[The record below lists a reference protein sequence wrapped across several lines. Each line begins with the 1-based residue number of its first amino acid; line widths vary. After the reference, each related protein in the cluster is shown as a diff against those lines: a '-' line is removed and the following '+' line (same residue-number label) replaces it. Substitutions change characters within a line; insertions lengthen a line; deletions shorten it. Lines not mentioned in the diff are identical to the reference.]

1 MATLDGNVYRGVVTH
16 FSFWNHDFPYPLINV
31 KGQIVDENGTPLAN
45 VPVQIQV
52 VGEKYLGY
60 GTTNE
65 DGYFCGLI
73 PRDFELEINVF
84 GNTGCNRELLFMDNI
99 GSHSTDLTLAPITI
113 VPIGTTVVNAMFSG
127 RLVDCDGNPVTDGY
141 VRGRFNNRAFV
152 IFIDETDGTFNG
164 SRIFCDPT
172 ADLEIK
178 GFDIENKLES
188 DELTF
193 VIEENIVV
201 GDLAA
206 CEQLSAFISYTLNG
220 QSFLIPEVFG
230 GPDGDMTFVNA
241 ELDSLFTRINFTL
254 DQTLMTGEFPI
265 ATINTNSPDERSSLS
280 INEHIRVLSSDVIV
294 DVTRY
299 DDTSGGLILGT
310 FEGNFE
316 DFNGNSH
323 TISDGEFRIIRF

>member
-1 MATLDGNVYRGVVTH
+1 
-16 FSFWNHDFPYPLINV
+16 
-31 KGQIVDENGTPLAN
+31 
-45 VPVQIQV
+45 
-52 VGEKYLGY
+52 
-60 GTTNE
+60 
-65 DGYFCGLI
+65 
-73 PRDFELEINVF
+73 
-84 GNTGCNRELLFMDNI
+84 MDNI

-206 CEQLSAFISYTLNG
+206 CEQLSAFISYTLNAV
-220 QSFLIPEVFG
+220 SYTHL
-230 GPDGDMTFVNA
+230 
-241 ELDSLFTRINFTL
+241 TL
-254 DQTLMTGEFPI
+254 PTK
-265 ATINTNSPDERSSLS
+265 A
-280 INEHIRVLSSDVIV
+280 
-294 DVTRY
+294 
-299 DDTSGGLILGT
+299 
-310 FEGNFE
+310 
-316 DFNGNSH
+316 
-323 TISDGEFRIIRF
+323 